1 MTPQPPATRMAIDC
15 QWLKR
20 SLDPSRRDP
29 YAMCCTHII
38 REGED
43 CVGPFLEDVETACR
57 LWDRAAPRAG
67 ATRPR
72 ASWCG

>member
-1 MTPQPPATRMAIDC
+1 MAIDC

-20 SLDPSRRDP
+20 SLDSSRRDP

-43 CVGPFLEDVETACR
+43 CVGPFLEDIETSCR
-57 LWDRAAPRAG
+57 LWDHGGPASARG
-67 ATRPR
+67 ARQTLGRG
-72 ASWCG
+72 A

>member
-1 MTPQPPATRMAIDC
+1 MAIDC

-20 SLDPSRRDP
+20 SIDSARRDP
-29 YAMCCTHII
+29 YAMSCMHII

-57 LWDRAAPRAG
+57 LWDYG
-67 ATRPR
+67 GR
-72 ASWCG
+72 ASKGPVARAR